1 MKTDPLTPLKIFRL
15 SQHFNVPLFQRRY
28 VWDAEEQWAPLWQ
41 DIRRTTQLRLSGTPS
56 ARHFLGA
63 IVLQSLGETAGQVQ
77 QWSVI
82 DGQQRLTTLQL
93 LMDAA
98 ASQLEDRGQQRFAN
112 RLRKLTHND
121 EDDLADPEDVLK
133 VRHGNADHDPYVEVM
148 EAPAPVDHGLL
159 EHADSRLARAHAY
172 FSTEVETWLGGGDG
186 SEDDV
191 SERAEALVDT
201 LANGLQIVTITLTA
215 DEDSQEIF
223 ETLNARGT
231 PLTAADLIKN
241 LLFQRL
247 TAEGVD
253 EAAAY
258 RDYWRLFE
266 TPFWEKE
273 ISIGRLLQPRSAVFL
288 RQWLVSRTGE
298 DLGAQSL
305 FGRFKHFVDHEYARS
320 ALDLLK
326 LLHGQAVIYEGWTKE
341 AYSKNPNLDQVPL
354 AIYRMD
360 AANLEVAKPLLIWLH
375 EPDHPKPAAEVR
387 IAIAAVESWLMRRMM
402 MRLSTSDLG
411 RVVANLVANY
421 RGTPVEGLGERVR
434 DQLAHEST
442 ASTYWPGDADV
453 RAALSQL
460 PAYRAYGRGRL
471 RMMLEAVEDSLRGFT
486 GDRPSRTGSRI
497 TRNWMHI
504 EHLLPRSW
512 KKNWPVVDLAAELD
526 RNQHVH
532 RLGNLTLLT
541 QSLNSEVSN
550 GPWTGP
556 MGKHAALRAQD
567 VCLMTRDVRQQ
578 HAEGWTE
585 ADIDARG
592 AKMVDALLAT
602 WPVPDGHEGRLED
615 SVPVSSYVSIG
626 QVVAAG
632 LLTPGTDLVAR
643 DPDKPTAR
651 VTKTGLLEVDGQEYE
666 TLSGAGKA
674 VLGRNVNGWYYWR
687 MPDGRRLL
695 DIRDDYLRQEP
706 SDPGHARSSL

>member
-1 MKTDPLTPLKIFRL
+1 MNTDALTPRKIFNL

-28 VWDAEEQWAPLWQ
+28 VWDAEEQWVPLWE
-41 DIRRTTQLRLSGTPS
+41 DVRRTTQLRLTGNPS

-63 IVLQSLGETAGQVQ
+63 IVLQSLGERAGQVQ

-98 ASQLEDRGQQRFAN
+98 VAQLEDLGEQRFAN

-121 EDDLADPEDVLK
+121 EDEVASPDEVLK
-133 VRHGNADHDPYVEVM
+133 VRHGNADHEPYVEVM
-148 EAPAPVDHGLL
+148 EAPAPVDHELL
-159 EHADSRLARAHAY
+159 THADSKLARAHAY
-172 FSTEVETWLGGGDG
+172 FSTQIETWLG
-186 SEDDV
+186 EADDAEV
-191 SERAEALVDT
+191 AERAESLVDT
-201 LANGLQIVTITLTA
+201 LANGLQIVTITLA
-215 DEDSQEIF
+215 PDEDSQEIF

-253 EAAAY
+253 EGAAY

-266 TPFWEKE
+266 TPFWERE
-273 ISIGRLLQPRSAVFL
+273 ISVGRLLQPRSVVFL

-298 DLGAQSL
+298 DLGTQAL
-305 FGRFKHFVDHEYARS
+305 FGRFKHFVDHEFGGR

-326 LLHGQAVIYEGWTKE
+326 LLHAQARIYEGWVRE
-341 AYSKNPNLDQVPL
+341 AYGKNSDLGQVPL

-360 AANLEVAKPLLIWLH
+360 AASLEVAKPLLIWLH
-375 EPDHPKPAAEVR
+375 EPDHPKPANEVR
-387 IAIAAVESWLMRRMM
+387 TAVAAVESWLMRRMM

-411 RVVANLVANY
+411 RVVANLVASY
-421 RGTPVEGLGERVR
+421 RETTVEGLGERVR
-434 DQLAHEST
+434 DQLAREGT

-453 RAALSQL
+453 RAAMADL
-460 PAYRAYGRGRL
+460 PAYRAYARGRL
-471 RMMLEAVEDSLRGFT
+471 RMMLEAVEDARRGFAGT
-486 GDRPSRTGSRI
+486 RPSRTGARI
-497 TRNWMHI
+497 ARNAMHI

-512 KKNWPVVDLAAELD
+512 KRSWPVADLAAEIG

-556 MGKHAALRAQD
+556 KGKHAALRAHD
-567 VCLMTRDVRQQ
+567 VCLMTRDVRQD
-578 HAEGWTE
+578 HAEAWTE

-592 AKMVDALLAT
+592 GEMVDALLAT
-602 WPVPDGHEGRLED
+602 WPVPEGHEGHLED
-615 SVPVSSYVSIG
+615 AVPVSGYVSLG
-626 QVVAAG
+626 QLIAAG
-632 LLTPGTDLVAR
+632 LLAAGTELVAR
-643 DPDKPTAR
+643 DPGKPTAR
-651 VTKTGLLEVDGQEYE
+651 VTETGWLTVDGEDYE

-674 VLGRNVNGWYYWR
+674 VLGHGVNGWYYWR
-687 MPDGRRLL
+687 LPDGRRLL
-695 DIRDDYLRQEP
+695 NLRDDYLRSTDAAAAAEK
-706 SDPGHARSSL
+706 